1 MSQTTYSISR
11 MTCEHCVAAVTEEIR
26 ALPGVTDA
34 KVDKG
39 RRLRRRPASRVRARV
54 RCRSSVSSIRADES
68 AAAGSTGHSM
78 GGQAVPHG
86 STYQAEG
93 EVSRRLLDALP
104 QLIVGDRV
112 PGPPATVLVA
122 KRGDPI
128 PVEVGLAEAGVHSR

>member
-1 MSQTTYSISR
+1 MSQTTYSISG

-26 ALPGVTDA
+26 ALPGTDA

-39 RRLRRRPASRVRARV
+39 RQLRRRPASRVRPRV
-54 RCRSSVSSIRADES
+54 RWSSVSPIRADES

-86 STYQAEG
+86 GTYQAEG
-93 EVSRRLLDALP
+93 EISRRLLDALP

-112 PGPPATVLVA
+112 PGPPATVSVA
-122 KRGDPI
+122 
-128 PVEVGLAEAGVHSR
+128 